1 MCLDPII
8 ILFRVTIK
16 HQLVKFFLYSIH
28 FIFWYFISFKQ
39 VSCIEFFVQVLNSNC
54 WIYFLL
60 KHLIELLFFVEVFQC
75 LLKRVLVNVNFFVF
89 IDSLRLQII
98 FKTFDKFGS
107 VFVFMISKLFLIQ
120 KSHIPQILEQFLS
133 SIEPLLVSFNIKS
146 IKFENFINFIT
157 NIKLNFQM
165 FVKSQC
171 ENSLCGDFDLF
182 CRQKKSQKCTNST
195 VWFIESSKLKLVIIL
210 YKTIIHLFIFVDR
223 VYGWVIVE
231 NILFHF

>member
-8 ILFRVTIK
+8 ILFHITIK
-16 HQLVKFFLYSIH
+16 HQLVKFFLYPIH
-28 FIFWYFISFKQ
+28 FIFWYFISFEQ

-54 WIYFLL
+54 RIYFLL

-98 FKTFDKFGS
+98 FKTFYKFGS

-120 KSHIPQILEQFLS
+120 KSHIPQIIEQFLS
-133 SIEPLLVSFNIKS
+133 SLEPLLVSYNIKT

-165 FVKSQC
+165 FVKSQG
-171 ENSLCGDFDLF
+171 ENSLCGDFNLF

-195 VWFIESSKLKLVIIL
+195 V
-210 YKTIIHLFIFVDR
+210 
-223 VYGWVIVE
+223 
-231 NILFHF
+231 